1 MNYQQNNKLIVKYK
15 EVCICWASLRSIFMK
30 NVYHNILMLTVI
42 ILDLYIWITG
52 SVISSLIAF
61 CLGMAIF
68 LSFVSK
74 YMKLD

>member
-1 MNYQQNNKLIVKYK
+1 
-15 EVCICWASLRSIFMK
+15 MK